1 MTLTL
6 NAVIK
11 FYRKTPWLIM
21 LYYQTK
27 FGCKR
32 TSSLEDIVE
41 IVKFDYISPHCDL
54 DIDDREPVFFLSDN
68 LPPDNTPQ
76 YQVWF
81 KMVERFRRY
90 CSDKIGHMDRMTDGQ
105 MYRRTDVQ
113 TDRVILNIVRS
124 TPKVLSYTEYL

>member
-1 MTLTL
+1 M
-6 NAVIK
+6 
-11 FYRKTPWLIM
+11 
-21 LYYQTK
+21 
-27 FGCKR
+27 
-32 TSSLEDIVE
+32 
-41 IVKFDYISPHCDL
+41 SPHFDL

-90 CSDKIGHMDRMTDGQ
+90 CSDKIGHIDRMTGGQ

-124 TPKVLSYTEYL
+124 TPKVPSYTEYL

>member
-1 MTLTL
+1 M
-6 NAVIK
+6 
-11 FYRKTPWLIM
+11 
-21 LYYQTK
+21 
-27 FGCKR
+27 
-32 TSSLEDIVE
+32 EDIVE
-41 IVKFDYISPHCDL
+41 IVIFCHISPHCDL

-124 TPKVLSYTEYL
+124 TPKVPSYTEYL